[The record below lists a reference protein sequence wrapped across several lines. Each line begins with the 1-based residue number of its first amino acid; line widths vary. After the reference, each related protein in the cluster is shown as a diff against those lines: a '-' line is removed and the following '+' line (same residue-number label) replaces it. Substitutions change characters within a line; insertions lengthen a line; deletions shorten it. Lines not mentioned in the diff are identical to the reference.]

1 MKSIKLYH
9 HFVLLFFIVLIN
21 PLSGPGQTISHS
33 FIYGDLLPDAPELA
47 ARGEFLV
54 GVRTL
59 NLVHKNQPDI
69 VNFTGENSPEYD
81 RPLKVE
87 VWYPAEIRS
96 QGKTRYKDYLGVEN
110 SKNRPLIP
118 FFFDGRAERDVPP
131 KDDEGAFPLVIVSH
145 GYLGSRYLMT
155 YLTENLASKG
165 YIVAAIHHTESTHED
180 AGKFASTLYHRPKD
194 DLFVLNELD
203 KMGSKSG
210 DGFLAGMIDAENTAV
225 IGYSMGGYGALNV
238 AGAGFSPGFI
248 NAFSQM
254 TDGSDLL
261 TERSLENPSYAGTI
275 DPRIKAVVAFA
286 PWGMARGVWDIEG
299 LANIKLPVFFVA
311 GDQDD
316 ISGYGDGIKAIFDGA
331 VNTNRY
337 LLTYKNARHN
347 VAPNPPPLEAF
358 QKGVHLDEY
367 MHYAEPV
374 WDQRR
379 INNINQH
386 FITAYLG
393 IHLKGKDYSSYMD
406 LPEDALEETWKGFKP
421 RTSIGLELEYLEG
434 QN

>member
-1 MKSIKLYH
+1 MKSTLLYFH
-9 HFVLLFFIVLIN
+9 FIIIFVLISLPF
-21 PLSGPGQTISHS
+21 SGFSQETSPS
-33 FIYGDLLPDAPELA
+33 FIFGDLLPDAPELA
-47 ARGEFLV
+47 ARGEYLV

-59 NLVHKNQPDI
+59 DLVHNNQPDI
-69 VNFTGENSPEYD
+69 MNFAKGETPEYD
-81 RPLKVE
+81 RPLTVE
-87 VWYPAEIRS
+87 IWYPADIES
-96 QGKTRYKDYLGVEN
+96 QGKTTYNDYLGVQN

-118 FFFDGRAERDVPP
+118 FYFDGRAERDAQPV
-131 KDDEGAFPLVIVSH
+131 KDEGAFPLVIVSH

-165 YIVAAIHHTESTHED
+165 YVVVAIHHTESTHED

-194 DLFVLNELD
+194 DLFVLDEMD
-203 KMGSKSG
+203 KMGNKSG
-210 DGFLAGMIDAENTAV
+210 DGFLGGMIDTENTAL

-248 NAFSQM
+248 GAFGQM
-254 TDGSDLL
+254 TGGSNILR
-261 TERSLENPSYAGTI
+261 ERSLENPAYAGTV

-286 PWGMARGVWDIEG
+286 PWGMQRGVWDSEG
-299 LANIKLPVFFVA
+299 LANIKLPIFFVA

-331 VNTNRY
+331 IHTNRY

-347 VAPNPPPLEAF
+347 VAPNPPPSESLN
-358 QKGVHLDEY
+358 KGVHLDEY
-367 MHYAEPV
+367 MHYAEPA

-393 IHLKGKDYSSYMD
+393 IHLKGKDYSSYLD
-406 LPEDALEETWKGFKP
+406 LPEESLEETWKGFKP
-421 RTSIGLELEYLEG
+421 RTSIGMELKYLEG